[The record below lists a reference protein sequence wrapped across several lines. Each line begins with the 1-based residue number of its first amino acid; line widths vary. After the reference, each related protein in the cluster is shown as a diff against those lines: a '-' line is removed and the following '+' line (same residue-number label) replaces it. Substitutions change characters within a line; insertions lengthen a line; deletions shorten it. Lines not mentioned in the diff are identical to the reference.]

1 MSLASPSQNSKFSL
15 PIKVNSSRIFQN
27 FYEVTTVDF
36 FFVVFSFKGGREKET
51 TYSCLVKRSECFIN
65 RVLSHITS
73 WVSSCWLIN
82 LDFKTGRKKED
93 N

>member
-1 MSLASPSQNSKFSL
+1 M
-15 PIKVNSSRIFQN
+15 FQN
-27 FYEVTTVDF
+27 FCEVTAVDF
-36 FFVVFSFKGGREKET
+36 SFDGGKEKEA
-51 TYSCLVKRSECFIN
+51 TYSCLVKTSKCLMN

-73 WVSSCWLIN
+73 WVFSCWLIN